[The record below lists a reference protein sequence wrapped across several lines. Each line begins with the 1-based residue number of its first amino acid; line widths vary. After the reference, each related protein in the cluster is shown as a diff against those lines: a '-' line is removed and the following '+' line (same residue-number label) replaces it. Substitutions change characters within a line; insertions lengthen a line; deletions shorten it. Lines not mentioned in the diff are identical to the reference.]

1 MTIKYNGISI
11 VTKLIN
17 SVKTRPKTHNF
28 SVDKANKLRKYHTA
42 QKYKLFFLTFH
53 LLHRRATTNFKLQ
66 TKLAGNNDAGFSLL
80 FPLDYQSYIL
90 IIVQK
95 NHW

>member
-1 MTIKYNGISI
+1 MTIKYNGIST

-28 SVDKANKLRKYHTA
+28 SVDKANKLQKYHTT

-53 LLHRRATTNFKLQ
+53 LLHRCATPDIYFKQNLQ
-66 TKLAGNNDAGFSLL
+66 VTTMQVSLCYFL
-80 FPLDYQSYIL
+80 W
-90 IIVQK
+90 IISRIF
-95 NHW
+95 